1 MTKNNPHIGSSFD
14 EFLTEENLLTEAE
27 EVASTRIT
35 DWQQGKETRPQQGN
49 EFWHGLQKLRATLE
63 REGIFFDEDDF
74 ADLRDRSPGR
84 EVNL

>member
-1 MTKNNPHIGSSFD
+1 MTKNNPYIGSSFD
-14 EFLTEENLLTEAE
+14 EFLAEENLLTKAE

-74 ADLRDRSPGR
+74 ANLRDRSPGR

>member
-27 EVASTRIT
+27 EVAITKIT

-49 EFWHGLQKLRATLE
+49 EFWHSLQKLRATLE

>member
-1 MTKNNPHIGSSFD
+1 MTNHNPNIGSSFD
-14 EFLTEENLLTEAE
+14 KFSIEENLLTEAE

-63 REGIFFDEDDF
+63 QEGIFFDEDDF